1 MMRLIRVSAAVWHI
15 IVGGWIFF
23 GNGKGWCIV
32 CNPALLTAVAVI
44 SVLLGVGSLVV
55 GRQASNPMPG

>member
-1 MMRLIRVSAAVWHI
+1 MLGSYRIVSAVWHI

-32 CNPALLTAVAVI
+32 CNPGVLVLVAVI
-44 SVLLGVGSLVV
+44 SVLLGIVGLVM
-55 GRQASNPMPG
+55 GRARSTPMPG